1 MVTASNIVAIV
12 PMKSL
17 SAAKS
22 RLSPDLSAEQRRV
35 LGLNLLRRVLKAVA
49 DSPVEEVWVVG
60 GDPDVVKVAQ
70 EEGARWQEEEGSDFN
85 DTLWQTFQR
94 AFQEGKAA
102 LYLPGDLPFLKSKDV
117 HGIIGASGYLRNITL
132 SPSRRDGGTNSILV
146 TSGTP
151 FKPLLGPDSFRRH
164 LAQAASLGLSVAIY
178 YSPGLGFDLDTFDDL
193 RSYEYIEPGLLE
205 KLTAI

>member
-1 MVTASNIVAIV
+1 MTSSKIVAIV

-22 RLSPDLSAEQRRV
+22 RLSSDLSAQQRGA
-35 LGLNLLRRVLKAVA
+35 LGLNLLRRVLRAIA

-60 GDPDVVKVAQ
+60 GDLDVMRVAQ
-70 EEGARWQEEEGSDFN
+70 EEGAMWQEEEGNDVN
-85 DTLWQTFQR
+85 DTLWR
-94 AFQEGKAA
+94 AFQLAFQKGMAA
-102 LYLPGDLPFLKSKDV
+102 LYLPGDLPFLKSKDI
-117 HGIIGASGYLRNITL
+117 HGIISASGYLRNITL

-146 TSGTP
+146 TTDTP

-164 LAQAASLGLSVAIY
+164 MAQAVSLGLSVAIY
-178 YSPGLGFDLDTFDDL
+178 YSAGLGFDLDTFEDL

-205 KLTAI
+205 KLTAT